1 MKREWHKGLTL
12 ERWATFPAE
21 TRVAMIENEVSRARN
36 AQRDG
41 FYDSTRLA
49 LERALELLD
58 LTVETPIERALR
70 HSLLRW
76 RERLAKAWLF
86 PEDPIQES
94 LQRPG

>member
-1 MKREWHKGLTL
+1 MKLEWHRGLTP
-12 ERWATFPAE
+12 EFWATFPAP

-49 LERALELLD
+49 LERAFELLD
-58 LTVETPIERALR
+58 LTVETPIDRTLR

-86 PEDPIQES
+86 PEDPIPES
-94 LQRPG
+94 LERPG